1 MNNIH
6 HSNAWCQVCVVCAS
20 IIIITD
26 TSMIMDCVL
35 ELKHKLELSSVTSKL
50 FIDIISQIFGH
61 IWYTNE
67 HM

>member
-1 MNNIH
+1 M
-6 HSNAWCQVCVVCAS
+6 CVVSAS

-35 ELKHKLELSSVTSKL
+35 KLKHKLELSSVTSKL